1 MYRVIM
7 NDLMEWYE
15 SGQDQILLL
24 KGARGVGKTWVVTD
38 FAQGFFKHM
47 LYVNPDQNP
56 EAESLF
62 QRGKADTL
70 LAAIEQHCG
79 QSYVEGKTLL
89 VFDEVHRSAKTVEAV
104 LSLKQQINIPI
115 CMIASTMGQIPH
127 EMEWASLFHV
137 LQLYPM
143 TFEEFLIANREQALC
158 RQIGQQKLEPVEAET
173 EERVQLYLKT
183 FYLTGGM
190 PMVVQDYIR
199 NRDLA
204 RVDAILRAI
213 LERCLEHIRQQA
225 PANCAVKAERI
236 WNSIPRQM
244 EKENR
249 KFMYQYVDEKARAR
263 EYERAVSWLV
273 DTGLVRKVNRIRD
286 GIAPVSEQIDTK
298 SFELYHL
305 DHGLLRVMCGI
316 PYHRIQTGAK
326 QYGDVNG
333 ALIEQYVLSELA
345 MNPTVDSL
353 YFWVSGATARVD
365 FVFEYNGEIVPVTIQ
380 PQIRRKA
387 QSVKVFRKKYGGRMT
402 IRISL
407 EGLGFA
413 KSVLNLPLYGLWEF

>member
-1 MYRVIM
+1 MYRLIM

-15 SGQDQILLL
+15 RGQDKVLLL
-24 KGARGVGKTWVVTD
+24 KGAQGVGKTWVVTD

-47 LYVNPDQNP
+47 LYVNLEQNP
-56 EAESLF
+56 EIESLF
-62 QRGKADTL
+62 KRRTADNW
-70 LAAIEQHCG
+70 LAALEQYCG
-79 QSYVEGKTLL
+79 QSYVEGETLL
-89 VFDEVHRSAKTVEAV
+89 VLDEVQHSEQAVEAV
-104 LSLKQQINIPI
+104 RSLRQQTKIPV

-127 EMEWASLFHV
+127 EMESLFQV
-137 LQLYPM
+137 LRLYPM
-143 TFEEFLIANREQALC
+143 TFEEFLIANREQELC
-158 RQIGQQKLEPVEAET
+158 RQIGQQKLEPVETET
-173 EERVQLYLKT
+173 EKQVTLYLKI

-190 PMVVQDYIR
+190 PIVVQDYIR

-204 RVDAILRAI
+204 RVDAILRAM

-225 PANCAVKAERI
+225 PANCALKAERI
-236 WNSIPRQM
+236 WNSLPRQM
-244 EKENR
+244 EKDNH

-263 EYERAVSWLV
+263 EYERAVTWLV

-316 PYHRIQTGAK
+316 PYHQIQTGAN

-333 ALIEQYVLSELA
+333 ALIEQYVLSELT
-345 MNPTVDSL
+345 MNPTVDRL
-353 YFWVSGATARVD
+353 YFWISSATAKVD
-365 FVFEYNGEIVPVTIQ
+365 FVFEYNGEIVPVAIQ